1 MIFMIGAG
9 QPPLA
14 SPKLYIDTLKYDINT
29 IITKIDGA
37 ANDIKENKEDK
48 RQRKDKE
55 PAFK

>member
-1 MIFMIGAG
+1 MIGAG

-37 ANDIKENKEDK
+37 SNDIKENKEDK